1 LTGVSLS
8 LYYYASL
15 SVVSTDV
22 VYVCGDYPGRK
33 EDDPRVPVVLKT
45 MDGGKNWT
53 ETIIR
58 SPDIQIVRLS
68 SIHFVNAETGW
79 ATGNDSQENGVLIR
93 TTDGGATWR
102 ATRLQQK
109 QLPTTVFFV
118 DANNGWMGGTTA
130 FGEDAEEPLPSAIMA
145 TTDGGTTWHAQN
157 NVPVAIYDLFFLD
170 GRNGWASGAL
180 GYLYHTNDAGL
191 SWNQQHSEIE
201 TNVNMMIPGS
211 EGARKFKVQRVQFI
225 NPEVGFAAASSDD
238 DDTGRFM
245 ATSNGGKSWRRQW
258 ILADSGLL
266 DVYFANENEGWGIAI
281 RGNFVYHTTDGG
293 KNWVSEPHVFE
304 QEGAMVRIKG
314 ADAAHVW
321 GVGGGAVFVR
331 SPQ

>member
-1 LTGVSLS
+1 LFGVSLS

-15 SVVSTDV
+15 SVVSRDV
-22 VYVCGDYPGRK
+22 VYVCGDYPATNDNDHRIA
-33 EDDPRVPVVLKT
+33 VVLKT
-45 MDGGKNWT
+45 LDGGKNWT
-53 ETIIR
+53 ETLIR
-58 SPDIQIVRLS
+58 APDIQIERLS
-68 SIHFVNAETGW
+68 SIHFVNPEIGW
-79 ATGNDSQENGVLIR
+79 AVGNDTLQNGVLIK

-118 DANNGWMGGTTA
+118 DENNGWMGGTTA
-130 FGEDAEEPLPSAIMA
+130 FGEDDEEPRPSAIMS
-145 TTDGGTTWHAQN
+145 TIDGGATWQPQN
-157 NVPVAIYDLFFLD
+157 NVPIAILDLFFLD
-170 GRNGWASGAL
+170 NKTGWASGAL
-180 GYLYHTNDAGL
+180 GYLYHTDDGGL

-211 EGARKFKVQRVQFI
+211 EGALKFRMLRVQFI
-225 NPEVGFAAASSDD
+225 NPTVGFAAATSQD

-258 ILADSGLL
+258 ILADAGLL
-266 DVYFANENEGWGIAI
+266 DVYFANENEGWGIANQ
-281 RGNFVYHTTDGG
+281 GSFVYHTTDGG
-293 KNWVSEPHVFE
+293 KNWVSEPLVFE
-304 QEGAMVRIKG
+304 QEAAMVRIKG